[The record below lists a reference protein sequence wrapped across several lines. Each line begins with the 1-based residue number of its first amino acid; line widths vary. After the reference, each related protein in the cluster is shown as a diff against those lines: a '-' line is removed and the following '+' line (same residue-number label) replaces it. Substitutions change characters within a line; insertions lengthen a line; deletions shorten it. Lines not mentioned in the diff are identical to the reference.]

1 MIALLEGLLRKA
13 LPTVWAV
20 NRLGGLQSHIEV
32 TALDRKIEAR
42 VFVLDKVQR
51 NLVFKSSMLTTLH
64 CGLGTL
70 PQGNPSAADKR

>member
-51 NLVFKSSMLTTLH
+51 NLPRDEISMRTSNSI
-64 CGLGTL
+64 CGAPRVT
-70 PQGNPSAADKR
+70 PSAASML